1 MSIWPSC
8 KARKVRKALKRI
20 GWDDDPSDSKGSS
33 HIQLK
38 HKDFAEEYT
47 WAFHNS
53 DEIGPVMMA
62 RIAKKTGLKPS
73 DL

>member
-20 GWDDDPSDSKGSS
+20 GWEDDPSDNKGSS

-38 HKDFAEEYT
+38 HASYAEEYT
-47 WAFHNS
+47 WAFKDS
-53 DEIGPVMMA
+53 DEIGPAMMA
-62 RIAKKTGLKPS
+62 RIAKKTGLKLS